1 MNEGKIYLF
10 EIYSKDFSEYSK
22 GTNNLHT
29 MYFKALFDND
39 NLKNTVF
46 KLSGNAEL
54 FIRPA
59 SIKKMNWLFILRIN
73 YYKIKI
79 LLIQKTINI

>member
-1 MNEGKIYLF
+1 
-10 EIYSKDFSEYSK
+10 
-22 GTNNLHT
+22 

-59 SIKKMNWLFILRIN
+59 SIKKDELVIHPKNQ
-73 YYKIKI
+73 
-79 LLIQKTINI
+79 LLQNKNPLNPKNNQYLIMI